1 MGNRW
6 SLYTEV
12 SSGSWKRERRLIS
25 HIGVVDDVVLRYDAI
40 GKEYSVEIYERRS
53 CHANYMRR

>member
-1 MGNRW
+1 MG
-6 SLYTEV
+6 V
-12 SSGSWKRERRLIS
+12 D
-25 HIGVVDDVVLRYDAI
+25 DDVVLRYDAI